1 MSDLLFEMQ
10 SLLLICAKGDK
21 NRLVAEVKISL
32 RLTHYS
38 YFFFLIFIYIIFIK
52 IFEDFIF
59 KICVHYSKMNIIKVI
74 KSYDK
79 YNVNAYNFIFLVFLA
94 NYICAIKQEKKHIFA
109 IVLISK
115 ERTHYQDKI
124 YTIILSLVK

>member
-21 NRLVAEVKISL
+21 NRLVAEVKISS

-79 YNVNAYNFIFLVFLA
+79 YNVNAYNFIFLVF
-94 NYICAIKQEKKHIFA
+94 F
-109 IVLISK
+109 S
-115 ERTHYQDKI
+115 
-124 YTIILSLVK
+124 